1 MESFWSEM
9 IIDGKSISKT
19 LKDKLK
25 EGMPHIKSEY
35 GRVPCL
41 AVVIVGEDPA
51 SLSYVRGKI
60 KAAEYVGMASRLIEL
75 PETVKE
81 KELLSVIDGLN
92 ADEMVDGILVQLPLP
107 PHIAVHRVV
116 ESIDRTKDA
125 DGFHPDNVSALWLGK
140 KGMIPCTPLGI
151 MKMLEVIG
159 VNPAGKRAVVVGR
172 SNIVGKPVAK
182 LLMDADATVTVAHS
196 KTVDLASVTR
206 EADILIVAAG
216 HAGLV
221 TSDMIK
227 PGATV
232 IDVGVN
238 KEDGVI
244 RGDVD
249 FEDAREV
256 AGAITPV
263 PGGVGPMTIAM
274 LLLNTLECFINR
286 FNQ

>member
-1 MESFWSEM
+1 M

-25 EGMPHIKSEY
+25 EGMPRIKSEY

-41 AVVIVGEDPA
+41 AVVIVGGDPA

-196 KTVDLASVTR
+196 RTADLASVTR

-249 FEDAREV
+249 FEAAREV